1 MRLAKAGICF
11 TFPAHKVKIRNS
23 LRLRLYA
30 VLPFHSC
37 AMDRRVY
44 LKKGLLMLLATAL
57 LIIGLLLVVYSADR
71 LVFAASILCRLTGVP
86 PVVIGMTVVSVGT
99 SLPEII
105 VSVTASLHGQLDLA
119 VGTAIGSNIV
129 NILLILGLAALLH
142 PFRVHSDVLRRE
154 LPLMLIVSLLAGCV
168 FYDGVL
174 SYGDGIFL
182 LALAVIWLLY
192 SVKIARLAEK
202 QGQDSLTREQVAE
215 LPREGTLPVALLWL
229 GVALIIMP
237 MATRM
242 VVDNATVLANYF
254 AMSELT
260 IGLTVI
266 AIGTSLPE
274 LATAIA
280 GARKGEDDI
289 AIGNIIGSNIFNI
302 AIVMGLPALITPG
315 PFNPLAFSRDYGVML
330 LVSVIFALLCW
341 RRQRQIGK
349 GAGAL
354 LTGGFIVWMAMLY
367 WLSPLLSG

>member
-1 MRLAKAGICF
+1 
-11 TFPAHKVKIRNS
+11 V
-23 LRLRLYA
+23 
-30 VLPFHSC
+30 
-37 AMDRRVY
+37 DRRVY

-71 LVFAASILCRLTGVP
+71 LVFSASILCRLFGIP
-86 PVVIGMTVVSVGT
+86 PLIIGMTVVSVGT

-105 VSVTASLHGQLDLA
+105 VSAAASLHGQVDLA

-168 FYDGVL
+168 LYDGQL
-174 SYGDGIFL
+174 TIGDGIFL
-182 LALAVIWLLY
+182 LALATIWLLY
-192 SVKIARLAEK
+192 IVKLARAAEK
-202 QGQDSLTREQVAE
+202 QGNDSLTREQVAE

-229 GVALIIMP
+229 GIALIIMP

-242 VVDNATVLANYF
+242 IVDNATVLANYF

-302 AIVMGLPALITPG
+302 AIVLGLPALFSPG
-315 PFNPLAFSRDYGVML
+315 AFNPLAFSRDYGVMV
-330 LVSVIFALLCW
+330 LVSAIFALLCW
-341 RRQRQIGK
+341 RRKRQIGK

-354 LTGGFIVWMAMLY
+354 LTAGFIVWMAMLY

>member
-1 MRLAKAGICF
+1 
-11 TFPAHKVKIRNS
+11 
-23 LRLRLYA
+23 
-30 VLPFHSC
+30 
-37 AMDRRVY
+37 
-44 LKKGLLMLLATAL
+44 MLLATAL

-71 LVFAASILCRLTGVP
+71 LVFSASILCRLFGIP
-86 PVVIGMTVVSVGT
+86 PLIIGMTVVSVGT

-105 VSVTASLHGQLDLA
+105 VSAAASLHDQVDLA
-119 VGTAIGSNIV
+119 VGTAIGSNII

-168 FYDGVL
+168 LYDGQL
-174 SYGDGIFL
+174 TFSDGVFL
-182 LALAVIWLLY
+182 LALAAIWLLY
-192 SVKIARLAEK
+192 IVKLARAAEK
-202 QGQDSLTREQVAE
+202 TNDSLTREQVAE

-229 GVALIIMP
+229 GIALIIMP

-242 VVDNATVLANYF
+242 IVDNATVLANYF

-302 AIVMGLPALITPG
+302 AIVLGLPALLSPG
-315 PFNPLAFSRDYGVML
+315 AFNPLAFSRDYGVMV
-330 LVSVIFALLCW
+330 LVSAIFALLCW
-341 RRQRQIGK
+341 RRKRQIGK

-354 LTGGFIVWMAMLY
+354 LTAGFIVWMAMLY

>member
-1 MRLAKAGICF
+1 
-11 TFPAHKVKIRNS
+11 
-23 LRLRLYA
+23 
-30 VLPFHSC
+30 
-37 AMDRRVY
+37 
-44 LKKGLLMLLATAL
+44 MLLATAL

-71 LVFAASILCRLTGVP
+71 LVFAASILCRLIGMP
-86 PVVIGMTVVSVGT
+86 PIIIGMTVVSVGT

-105 VSVTASLHGQLDLA
+105 VSVSASLHGQVDLA
-119 VGTAIGSNIV
+119 IGTAIGSNIV

-154 LPLMLIVSLLAGCV
+154 LPLMLVVSLLAGYV
-168 FYDGVL
+168 LYDGGL
-174 SYGDGIFL
+174 SVGDGIFL

-202 QGQDSLTREQVAE
+202 QGNDSLTREHLAE

-242 VVDNATVLANYF
+242 VVDNATVLANAF

-302 AIVMGLPALITPG
+302 AIVTGLPALISPG
-315 PFNPLAFSRDYGVML
+315 PFNPMVFTRDYGVML

-341 RRQRQIGK
+341 RRKEQIGK

-354 LTGGFIVWMAMLY
+354 LTGGFIVWLAMLY